1 MTATKSY
8 AQPHVQRVDILSA
21 VLLTPYITFLL
32 RRPMLTVGDTI
43 ELALLMVLEIRMVL
57 SATGHV
63 PLTSFEGSFNGALAA
78 AATLIVLNVAITMV
92 PALRER
98 A

>member
-1 MTATKSY
+1 MAATKPY
-8 AQPHVQRVDILSA
+8 TQRVDTLTA

-32 RRPMLTVGDTI
+32 RRPALTVGDTI
-43 ELALLMVLEIRMVL
+43 ELALLMLLELRMVL

-63 PLTSFEGSFNGALAA
+63 PLTSFEGSFNGAVTAA
-78 AATLIVLNVAITMV
+78 VTLVVLNLAITMV